1 MKKII
6 ASTLAGT
13 AALLVL
19 AGCTGEAQDT
29 NFIGTATPT
38 PSVSETPTPTPTP
51 TETPTPT
58 PTPTQTP
65 AETDNI

>member
-6 ASTLAGT
+6 AHSLVAS
-13 AALLVL
+13 AALLLL

-29 NFIGTATPT
+29 DYIGTATPS

-51 TETPTPT
+51 TETPTPSPT
-58 PTPTQTP
+58 PTP
-65 AETDNI
+65 AEPDNI

>member
-6 ASTLAGT
+6 ATTIVGT
-13 AALLVL
+13 AALLLL

-29 NFIGTATPT
+29 DYIKTATPT
-38 PSVSETPTPTPTP
+38 PTVTPSEPPTPTPTP
-51 TETPTPT
+51 TVT

-65 AETDNI
+65 AEPDNV

>member
-1 MKKII
+1 MI
-6 ASTLAGT
+6 ATSIVAT
-13 AALLVL
+13 AAVLLL

-29 NFIGTATPT
+29 HFIGTATPS
-38 PSVSETPTPTPTP
+38 PSVSETPTPTPSP
-51 TETPTPT
+51 TVT